1 MTHTES
7 PSCTSSPVAWSD
19 PLLPGTELCS
29 GRGTCPGGR
38 GQAWTGAG
46 VPRRQGRSV
55 TGRRPP
61 PKEAWTGRPC
71 PSVGSREHVSNSRSF
86 SLCVELNLP
95 IKELLTPPLGS
106 AGMRTREQQRGHRL
120 GAGRRPSLLGVT
132 HRGETSARRA
142 EAATGRHPRPRGL
155 KHRDARPHL
164 WTREAQGRLLP
175 GPPSFP
181 CVSLTELYLHSDE
194 EARDSCGAS
203 SPEWTR
209 PEAGACWRGER
220 ALRACSHAAE
230 GPPALGG
237 QASPQ

>member
-1 MTHTES
+1 M
-7 PSCTSSPVAWSD
+7 
-19 PLLPGTELCS
+19 
-29 GRGTCPGGR
+29 
-38 GQAWTGAG
+38 
-46 VPRRQGRSV
+46 

-106 AGMRTREQQRGHRL
+106 AGMRTREQQRGRRL

-209 PEAGACWRGER
+209 SGRAGEGSARCAPAVMPPKVRPLSEARPHRSDPGGGRRLQGPGALPGCRPRPGSRSRRRFQRRLQLVRTTGLSSAGARTLW
-220 ALRACSHAAE
+220 
-230 GPPALGG
+230 
-237 QASPQ
+237 